1 MTQPFEIKYL
11 KAPRKGGESVLL
23 TFSEDQG
30 LGAVGRKFDQS
41 NGGFIAHASK
51 NAPGW
56 KGKAGEALVLSLP
69 AEYPYV
75 QAIVAGVG
83 KVKELTGTHAE
94 SVGGKIWPLL
104 ERSKA
109 KHVVFLCDLP
119 TSTAGPLLAGLRL
132 RSYQFP
138 KFKKSKPESGPHIKT
153 LDVVAEKHAALATAD
168 ASYTPQIRGVFFARD
183 LVNEPP
189 NLIVPDMFAKQ
200 LRDTLKPLGI
210 EIDILDEKKM
220 AKLGMGAI
228 LAVGQGSAHPP
239 RLVVMR
245 WNGAKSKQSP
255 ALLVGKGVTF
265 DTGGIS
271 IKPAA
276 GMEEM
281 KMDMGGAAAV
291 AGAMMALA
299 LRKAKTHVVGIVA
312 LAENMP
318 SGTAYRPADILLS
331 LSGKTIEVLNTDAE
345 GRLILADALTY
356 GQRTYKPHT
365 VIDLATLTGAMM
377 MALGYEYCG
386 AFVNQDKLWK
396 SLNDAAVGAGEKLWR
411 MPLDEAWKKEME
423 GSITDLQNMGK
434 NGRMAGACTA
444 AGFLE
449 HFIEDDTAWAH
460 LDIAGTAWS
469 KADRA
474 LGPKHATGY
483 GVRLLNRW
491 VADTQE

>member
-11 KAPRKGGESVLL
+11 KTQRKGGDAVLL
-23 TFSEDQG
+23 TYSVENG
-30 LGAVGRKFDQS
+30 LSSTGQKFDQTH
-41 NGGFIAHASK
+41 GGFIAHALK
-51 NAPGW
+51 HAQGW
-56 KGKAGEALVLSLP
+56 TGKVGEGLVLSLP
-69 AEYPYV
+69 PGYPYA
-75 QAIVAGVG
+75 QALIAGVG
-83 KVKELTGTHAE
+83 HSKALNGNAAQVA
-94 SVGGKIWPLL
+94 GGKIWPLL
-104 ERSKA
+104 ERSRA

-119 TSTAGPLLAGLRL
+119 VMTAGPLLAGLRL

-138 KFKKSKPESGPHIKT
+138 KFKKPDAGPQLAM
-153 LDVVAEKHAALATAD
+153 LDVVADKHTALAAAD
-168 ASYTPQIRGVFFARD
+168 SAYTPEIRGVFFTRD

-200 LRDTLKPLGI
+200 LRDTLKPLGV
-210 EIDILDEKKM
+210 EIDIIDEKKM

-245 WNGAKSKQSP
+245 WNGAKGKKAP
-255 ALLVGKGVTF
+255 TLLVGKGVTF

-299 LRKAKTHVVGIVA
+299 LRKAKAHVVGIVA

-318 SGTAYRPADILLS
+318 SGTAYRPADILHS

-396 SLNDAAVGAGEKLWR
+396 DLNDAATASGEKLWR
-411 MPLDEAWKKEME
+411 MPLDETWKKEME

-449 HFIEDDTAWAH
+449 HFIEDGTAWAH

-469 KADRA
+469 KVDGA